1 MRTTYRKYQDNIFG
15 ITGIIW
21 TLCHNALTS
30 TSLTNEGTRKDYGFF
45 IEIENMETSSKN
57 KNKFVRSSEKN
68 LMEGSVSVVWQV
80 SDDDINV
87 WRCSMSDSHVTV
99 SPVHAANQSPV
110 SGVIDQ
116 WEGRKVSQHVTMV
129 TRYLE
134 TSRRSHA
141 TEHQRYL
148 QMVKNIFISR
158 PKYLASTCCSGE
170 TWDGRPEDWEK
181 HSVGHLARVD
191 S

>member
-1 MRTTYRKYQDNIFG
+1 
-15 ITGIIW
+15 
-21 TLCHNALTS
+21 
-30 TSLTNEGTRKDYGFF
+30 
-45 IEIENMETSSKN
+45 
-57 KNKFVRSSEKN
+57 
-68 LMEGSVSVVWQV
+68 MEGSVSVVWQV

-99 SPVHAANQSPV
+99 SPVHSANQSPV

-158 PKYLASTCCSGE
+158 PKYLASTCYSGE

-181 HSVGHLARVD
+181 HFVGHLASGQLVFSLSLSTYNWSGPSQHNAKTFKRSPPSSVHGRPAHW
-191 S
+191 SS

>member
-1 MRTTYRKYQDNIFG
+1 MK
-15 ITGIIW
+15 
-21 TLCHNALTS
+21 
-30 TSLTNEGTRKDYGFF
+30 
-45 IEIENMETSSKN
+45 
-57 KNKFVRSSEKN
+57 
-68 LMEGSVSVVWQV
+68 GSVSDVWQG

-99 SPVHAANQSPV
+99 SPVLAANQSPV
-110 SGVIDQ
+110 SGVTDQ
-116 WEGRKVSQHVTMV
+116 WEGRKVSQHVRMV

-134 TSRRSHA
+134 TSRCSHA

-158 PKYLASTCCSGE
+158 PKYLAPTCYPVKTWNGRHE
-170 TWDGRPEDWEK
+170 TWGLRKAFCGTFSKSGQLVFSLSLSAYNWSGPSQHNAKTFKRSPPSSVPGRPAHW
-181 HSVGHLARVD
+181 S